1 LEFYRIAWKKTS
13 YTIITVGWIN
23 KKRRTILNFL
33 VKIKKGTVLRK
44 YIDSFGILKIT
55 DKICKMLDNTVEEI
69 GEGNLVQIITDNDAN
84 YKTPGELMMR
94 KKEDDELHVKHLCE
108 ALGIDLMLEDFE
120 KKVPVN
126 QKYYSKM

>member
-1 LEFYRIAWKKTS
+1 
-13 YTIITVGWIN
+13 
-23 KKRRTILNFL
+23 LNFL

-44 YIDSFGILKIT
+44 YIDAFGILKIT

-94 KKEDDELHVKHLCE
+94 KKEDDKLHVKHLCE